1 MATNSAFGGRVFP
14 VPRGPVL
21 AVGAFSFF
29 SNLLLLAV
37 PLYVFQLF
45 DRVVTSRNTDTLV
58 MLTAITIF
66 ALVVQALID
75 IIRGRVMVR
84 IGLGFERALSRDVLL
99 ALMRKSSRGSISS
112 AQSLRD
118 LQEVRS
124 FFTGNALMTLLDAPW
139 IPIYVAVIYLFH
151 PALGLISLSG
161 AAVLLAIAALNSGL
175 TGPAIKRLS
184 ETSAASFNEADG
196 YLRNAEAVRAMGMSK
211 RIAARWQRGNVVSI
225 VTFAGA
231 TDAAGILSTMA
242 KGFRLFLQM
251 AIMGAGIY
259 LVLEKSATGGVVL
272 AASMLMA
279 RALAP
284 VEMAISTWRT
294 ISSARAAWDRLT
306 QTLQEAGA
314 ESSPMPL
321 PPPKGQVTVER
332 ANVLVPGVDS
342 PLLRGIGFRLEPG
355 EILGILGPSGSGKST
370 LCRVLVGLQ
379 PVVPGTV
386 RLDGA
391 ELRNWDREQLGDFI
405 GYLPQ
410 DVQLLAGSVRENIAR
425 MRSDPDAEEVV
436 SAAVRA
442 GAHDV
447 ILRLPNG
454 YDTQIG
460 EAGGVLSG
468 GERQRIALARA
479 LFGRPKLIVL
489 DEPNAHLDV
498 FGEDALV
505 KSMLDARAEGSTVV
519 IVSHRPSILKRADK
533 LLVLRNGMIEH
544 FGATVEVMQRIR
556 GAVSKP
562 VEIGKESAKPPL
574 PAREQARQPRLRAQ
588 TEG

>member
-306 QTLQEAGA
+306 QTLLEAGA

-321 PPPKGQVTVER
+321 PPPRGQVTVER